1 MNKRE
6 RVMAVIEGKCTD
18 YVPSGFWHHFPE
30 GYAEGEKTVKIHMDF
45 FRNSDTDLW
54 KVMNEHLLPNLRISD
69 PKEWSRIKP
78 FDKKADFIVKQ
89 VELVKR
95 IAEEVNGEAVLLA
108 TVHGVVPSL
117 FHATGGTDLQNSD
130 KLALVKHLRQN
141 PQAERIA
148 IEAVTEILAYLAE
161 QCLDAGADGIFY
173 AAQGGESYT
182 YTDEEYREFIAPG
195 ERAILQAAAGKKAFN
210 MLHMCK
216 DNNHLERYADYDCQV
231 VNWGVYAGNPSLLE
245 GRKIFPDKVILG
257 GLDDRAG
264 VLVDGT
270 EDEIEK
276 AVFELLDQM
285 GTAKFMLGSDCTLP
299 NEIEPSRVK
308 LVVRAAQKYAELH
321 K

>member
-6 RVMAVIEGKCTD
+6 RVMAVIEGKAVD

-30 GYAEGEKTVKIHMDF
+30 GYAEGEKTVKIHLDF
-45 FRNSDTDLW
+45 FRNADTDLW
-54 KVMNEHLLPNLRISD
+54 KVMNEHLLPNLNISD
-69 PKEWSRIKP
+69 PDQWNHVRP
-78 FDKKADFIVKQ
+78 FNKKDDFIVKQ

-130 KLALVKHLRQN
+130 KLALVKHLRAN
-141 PQAERIA
+141 PKAERVA

-161 QCLDAGADGIFY
+161 QCLAAGADGIFY

-182 YTDEEYREFIAPG
+182 YTDEEYREFISPG
-195 ERAILQAAAGKKAFN
+195 EKVILQAAAGKKAFN

-216 DNNHLERYADYDCQV
+216 DNNHLERYADYECEV
-231 VNWGVYAGNPSLLE
+231 VNWGVYAGNPSLAE
-245 GRKIFPDKVILG
+245 GREIFPHKVILG

-264 VLVDGT
+264 VLVNGA
-270 EDEIEK
+270 ENEIEK
-276 AVFELLDQM
+276 AVFALLDQM
-285 GTAKFMLGSDCTLP
+285 GSERFMLGSDCTLP

-308 LVVRAAQKYAELH
+308 LVVQAAQKYAALH

>member
-1 MNKRE
+1 
-6 RVMAVIEGKCTD
+6 MAVIEGKQTD

-45 FRNSDTDLW
+45 FRNADTDLW
-54 KVMNEHLLPNLRISD
+54 KVMNEHLLPNLKICD
-69 PKEWSRIKP
+69 PEQWNRIKP
-78 FDKKADFIVKQ
+78 FNKKADFIVKQ

-108 TVHGVVPSL
+108 TVHGIVPSL

-130 KLALVKHLRQN
+130 KLALVKHLRAN
-141 PQAERIA
+141 PRAERVA

-161 QCLDAGADGIFY
+161 ECLAAGADGIFY

-182 YTDEEYREFIAPG
+182 YTDQEYREFIAPA
-195 ERAILQAAAGKKAFN
+195 EKTILQAAAGKKAFN

-216 DNNHLERYADYDCQV
+216 DNNHLERYADYDCEV
-231 VNWGVYAGNPSLLE
+231 VNWGVYAGNPSLQE
-245 GRKIFPDKVILG
+245 GRKIFPGKVILG

-270 EDEIEK
+270 EQDIEN
-276 AVFELLDQM
+276 AVFQVLDQM
-285 GTAKFMLGSDCTLP
+285 GRERFMLGSDCTLP
-299 NEIEPSRVK
+299 NEIDPSRVK
-308 LVVRAAQKYAELH
+308 VVVRAAQKYARLH
-321 K
+321 G

>member
-6 RVMAVIEGKCTD
+6 RVMAAIEGKCTD

-195 ERAILQAAAGKKAFN
+195 ERVILRAAAGKKAFN

-216 DNNHLERYADYDCQV
+216 DNNHLERYADYDCEV